1 MARRARVYLEQE
13 HSRPSLLRE
22 LTHNHLG
29 QITPELIAEAAHKGD
44 GVARHILDETGF
56 FLGVWLAGM
65 ITLLDPEAIVIG
77 GGVARIG
84 KPLFDKIR
92 ETIPQYTINRRFA
105 ERTPLV
111 PAKLQR
117 AVGVLGAAALMLPPG
132 EEAES

>member
-13 HSRPSLLRE
+13 HTAPSLLRE
-22 LTHNHLG
+22 MTHKHLE

-44 GVARHILDETGF
+44 RVAKHIVDETGF

-65 ITLLDPEAIVIG
+65 ITLLDPEAIVVG

-92 ETIPQYTINRRFA
+92 ETIPQYTINRHFA
-105 ERTPLV
+105 EHTPIV

-117 AVGVLGAAALMLPPG
+117 HVGLLGAAALMLPAG
-132 EEAES
+132 EQAES